1 MTPASVCVLGPLD
14 VIHLARIWS
23 NAEEGYVYCFG
34 KQGVQVICTMWED
47 LYLLFFVYRRGKRLR
62 GGRAKYYLLS
72 QSNGKAKDELP
83 CMPEPPLYMIVF
95 HC

>member
-34 KQGVQVICTMWED
+34 KQGVQVICTTWED
-47 LYLLFFVYRRGKRLR
+47 LYLLFFRLQKGKTTSQR
-62 GGRAKYYLLS
+62 KSKVLS
-72 QSNGKAKDELP
+72 IEPVQWKGK
-83 CMPEPPLYMIVF
+83 
-95 HC
+95 